1 MAVLLAAGVLWAGNE
16 FMKSQNENCDDSG
29 ACAVPTGNE
38 VTGRA
43 EMVNLPE
50 AEWKKILTP
59 EQFRILRDHG
69 TERAFSH
76 PLNDEKRPGVF
87 VCAATGVPLF
97 TSKDKFD
104 SGTGWPSFTKPA
116 TEETVGEEVDL
127 SYGMRRVEVYCRACG
142 GHLGHVFEDGPE
154 PTGLRYCINGTALE
168 FVPAESAQEVD
179 DQVAKQMEAAEERIR
194 ELLPDPGKA

>member
-1 MAVLLAAGVLWAGNE
+1 
-16 FMKSQNENCDDSG
+16 MKSEKTNCDESS
-29 ACAVPTGNE
+29 ACAMPTGNE

-43 EMVNLPE
+43 ERVNLPE
-50 AEWKKILTP
+50 AEWRKILTP

-69 TERAFSH
+69 TERPFSH
-76 PLNDEKRPGVF
+76 ELNGEKRPGVF

-97 TSKDKFD
+97 TSRDKFD

-116 TEETVGEEVDL
+116 TEEGIGEEVDL
-127 SYGMRRVEVYCRACG
+127 SYGMRRVEVYCTACG

-168 FVPAESAQEVD
+168 FVPADSPEAID
-179 DQVAKQMEAAEERIR
+179 DLVEKQKKLAEERIKNLQ
-194 ELLPDPGKA
+194 EGPSEKA